1 MVMIREGMRGGS
13 ASTSSASKAA
23 KAGRLVGRGGAAVGR
38 DPESEE
44 LEYQEKMRAYT
55 RAMIS
60 EANDNNAAEHY
71 RRQFLS
77 VFFQKPLLSNEEADF
92 QPNLVVSSPEEAR
105 QPPTCWNVHQE
116 GNAAGGAVD
125 RFLVEKHAPVRE
137 KIRTIVN
144 AEREREIEERVK
156 AIPAVNG
163 SKNIMQSCTLRSI
176 RGLEANRRPA
186 ASMLPPQRG
195 VTPSL
200 EWMACTYP
208 ASLHHRVP
216 DQVMTDVCTDWGL
229 TRSHLEARIK
239 RCQKSMWSN
248 MLQDVREFA
257 Y

>member
-23 KAGRLVGRGGAAVGR
+23 KTGRLVGRGGAAVGR
-38 DPESEE
+38 DPELEE

-60 EANDNNAAEHY
+60 EANDDNAAEHY

-77 VFFQKPLLSNEEADF
+77 VFFQKPILSNEEADF
-92 QPNLVVSSPEEAR
+92 QPNPVVSSPEKAR

-163 SKNIMQSCTLRSI
+163 SKKIMQVQQPFHHFPRTSTCTRGQCCSFPSFAPPEASQLLPSMIMQKLRPVELGVYTLLMCRHNRFCRAARFEAFAGSRQNVGQRHQCSLR
-176 RGLEANRRPA
+176 RGA
-186 ASMLPPQRG
+186 
-195 VTPSL
+195 
-200 EWMACTYP
+200 
-208 ASLHHRVP
+208 
-216 DQVMTDVCTDWGL
+216 
-229 TRSHLEARIK
+229 
-239 RCQKSMWSN
+239 
-248 MLQDVREFA
+248 
-257 Y
+257 